1 MSREAST
8 GPQGVATTV
17 TQADIIVSIL
27 ALEKLSALRVDFIP
41 ALRVEF
47 KRLAK
52 SARKHRVLLSKLAWA
67 SVSRR
72 RETQGRV
79 YDRILPMKKKIGTD
93 RKIDPE

>member
-1 MSREAST
+1 MLKNLPREAST
-8 GPQGVATTV
+8 DTQGVAASIS
-17 TQADIIVSIL
+17 QAHIIVSIL
-27 ALEKLSALRVDFIP
+27 VLEKLSALRVDFIP

-52 SARKHRVLLSKLAWA
+52 SVRKHCVLLSKLAWA

-79 YDRILPMKKKIGTD
+79 YDRILPMKKLVGAD
-93 RKIDPE
+93 